1 MKWFDNMKIN
11 SKMIIGFS
19 LIIALFAG
27 MAMFAINRLNKVSVT
42 YGNTIKYPISVRSH
56 ILETRSAYNELRR
69 ITNTM
74 IAIAPLGESARII
87 NLYQD
92 AVSTYETIIN
102 TIQKFENIIEENPLI
117 NEDERKIRLE
127 HANTLKNYIHRYK
140 NEVCDPIMDAAYN
153 NNYEKCIEIAGN
165 LENFADKAGALT
177 VELYDLASIVEKR
190 TANNAQILSAHSGIM
205 LIATSIVSVVISVL
219 LAILIALFVTDA
231 LRVQKSALNTVS
243 AMFDSNPHINL
254 LFDDALNIIDCNP
267 EAVTFLGFNSKR
279 DLLDGFVDLISR
291 TVPSVFSNG
300 QHSQSLAQRLA
311 TAAKEGSGRFET
323 ELHFSADDIRRLSVD
338 FRKIPYKGSFALVGY
353 IYDMTEIFQREMQLA
368 HARELNELQLTKL
381 NLVVKAT
388 KIGLWDMY
396 VIQNDPI
403 NPSNTFI
410 WSDEFRHML
419 GYADE
424 NDFPDLLSSWSNLL
438 HPEDKETA
446 LNAFKKHILDKTGKT
461 PYDVEYRLL
470 RKTGEYAYYR
480 ASGETIRDGNGN
492 PIRVAGA
499 LMDITETKNMLMMKD
514 RQKAEAE
521 AANRAKSTFL
531 ANMSHE
537 IRTPM
542 NAIIGMIKIG
552 KSAADIERKNYC
564 YMKIEDASN
573 HLLGVIN
580 DILDMSKIEANK
592 FELSET
598 EFEFEKMLR
607 RVVNVVTFRIDEKR
621 QKFSV
626 NIDHSIPHTFIGD
639 DQRIAQ
645 VITNLLGNAVK
656 FTPEQGKIS
665 LTVRLAEKADDL
677 YTLQISVSD
686 TGIGISPEQQAK
698 LFKSFEQAE
707 SSTTRKYGGTG
718 LGLAI
723 SKSIVEL
730 MGGKIWLESEPDKGS
745 TFSFTIQ
752 LRRGANER
760 HRLLSSDINFKN
772 VRIMAVDDDKDIL
785 TYFDEIS
792 HGFSLMCDTA
802 ISGEEALK
810 LIEQKGGYNIYFIDW
825 KMPGMDGIQLAHEIK
840 ANAKENPIVIMISA
854 AEWSVIVE
862 DARKAGVD
870 KFLSKPLFPSAIAEV
885 INECLGVDQ
894 QQAEQSQ
901 ASDNAGIF
909 SGRRLLLVEDVEIN
923 REIVQ
928 TLLEPTKLEMD
939 SAENGAQAVRMFT
952 EAPDKYDIIFM
963 DIQMPEMDGYEAT
976 KRIRAFE
983 EEHNK
988 NISTNNSSASFTE
1001 GENKSMEFPKE
1012 TPKQQSERP
1021 KSVPIV
1027 AMTANVFKEDVEKC
1041 LASGMDGHVG
1051 KPLDFDE
1058 VMNRLH
1064 LYLDK

>member
-1 MKWFDNMKIN
+1 MMKLFNNLKIN
-11 SKMIIGFS
+11 SRMIIGFT
-19 LIIALFAG
+19 LIIVLLTG
-27 MAMFAINRLNKVSVT
+27 MAVFAINRLNRVVAT
-42 YGNTIKYPISVRSH
+42 YDNTIKYPVNVRNH

-69 ITNTM
+69 IMNTM
-74 IAIAPLGESARII
+74 IVLAPLGESEKID
-87 NLYQD
+87 NLYKN
-92 AVSTYETIIN
+92 AISTYETIVN
-102 TIQKFENIIEENPLI
+102 TIQEFEKLIATNPLI
-117 NEDERKIRLE
+117 NEEERKIRLDY
-127 HANTLKNYIHRYK
+127 ANTLKNYIHRYK
-140 NEVCDPIMDAAYN
+140 NEVCDPIMEAAYN

-165 LENFADKAGALT
+165 LENFVDKAGALT
-177 VELYDLASIVEKR
+177 VELYELASFVEKR
-190 TANNAQILSAHSGIM
+190 TSNNAQTLSAHSKIM
-205 LIATSIVSVVISVL
+205 LIAASIISVVISII
-219 LAILIALFVTDA
+219 LAVIIALQVTDA
-231 LRVQKSALNTVS
+231 LRAQES
-243 AMFDSNPHINL
+243 AMITVASMFESNPHINL
-254 LFDDALNIIDCNP
+254 LFDDKLNIIDCNP
-267 EAVTFLGFNSKR
+267 GAVAFLGFHSKQE
-279 DLLDGFVDLISR
+279 LLDGFIDIISR
-291 TVPSVFSNG
+291 TLPSVFSNG
-300 QHSQSLAQRLA
+300 QQPQTLTQRLK
-311 TAAKEGSGRFET
+311 TAAEEGRLRFET

-338 FRKIPYKGSFALVGY
+338 FRKIPYKGSFAVVGY
-353 IYDMTEIFQREMQLA
+353 IFDMTEIFKREMQLE
-368 HARELNELQLTKL
+368 HARKLNELQLTKL

-388 KIGLWDMY
+388 KIGLWDME
-396 VIQNDPI
+396 VVQDDPI

-419 GYADE
+419 GYTDE
-424 NDFPDLLSSWSNLL
+424 NDFPNILSSWSNLL
-438 HPEDKETA
+438 HPEDKEVS
-446 LNAFKKHILDKTGKT
+446 LNAFKKHMLDKTGKT

-480 ASGETIRDGNGN
+480 ASGETIRDKNGS

-499 LMDITETKNMLMMKD
+499 LMDITETKNMLLMKD
-514 RQKAEAE
+514 KQKAEAE

-552 KSAADIERKNYC
+552 KPAADIERKDYC
-564 YMKIEDASN
+564 FMKIEDASN

-607 RVVNVVTFRIDEKR
+607 RVVNVATFRIDEKR
-621 QKFSV
+621 QKFSI
-626 NIDHSIPHTFIGD
+626 NIDHSIPHFLIGD

-656 FTPEQGKIS
+656 FTPEQGEIS
-665 LTVRLAEKADDL
+665 LTVRLAEKADNL
-677 YTLQISVSD
+677 YTLQISISD

-698 LFKSFEQAE
+698 LFQSFEQAE

-723 SKSIVEL
+723 SKSIIEL
-730 MGGKIWLESEPDKGS
+730 MGGKIWIESELDKGS
-745 TFSFTIQ
+745 TFFFTIQ
-752 LRRGANER
+752 LRRSTNER
-760 HRLLSSDINFKN
+760 HRLLSSDINSKN
-772 VRIMAVDDDKDIL
+772 VRIMAVDDDKDVL
-785 TYFDEIS
+785 TYFSEIS
-792 HGFSLMCDTA
+792 HGFGLMCDTA
-802 ISGEEALK
+802 ISGKEALE
-810 LIEQKGGYNIYFIDW
+810 LIRQKGGYNIYFIDW
-825 KMPGMDGIQLAHEIK
+825 KMPIMDGIQLAHEIK
-840 ANAKENPIVIMISA
+840 EHAKENPVVIMISA
-854 AEWSVIVE
+854 AEWSAIVE
-862 DARKAGVD
+862 DAKKAGVD

-901 ASDNAGIF
+901 ASDIAGIF
-909 SGRRLLLVEDVEIN
+909 SGSRLLLVEDVEIN

-939 SAENGAQAVRMFT
+939 SAENGAEAVRMFT

-983 EEHNK
+983 AEHNK
-988 NISTNNSSASFTE
+988 NISEDNSTSFTE

-1012 TPKQQSERP
+1012 TPKQLSERP
-1021 KSVPIV
+1021 KGVPIV
-1027 AMTANVFKEDVEKC
+1027 AMTANVFKEDIEKC
-1041 LASGMDGHVG
+1041 LASGMDSHVG
-1051 KPLDFDE
+1051 KPLDFEE

-1064 LYLDK
+1064 LYLGK